1 MNLWCFIF
9 AFSSLFLFHFGKLF
23 PPPGSAWAMQIN
35 FLLSLA
41 IEHKL
46 PAMKTS
52 LFGCDVCERF
62 FNRSNDD
69 GNETKQLRKKN
80 FSIIIFEPSQL
91 GKRLAQRFF
100 FHSVCFASIEKL
112 KFISLATTCCRR
124 AFFVLTTPQFL
135 LESKAEAA

>member
-1 MNLWCFIF
+1 
-9 AFSSLFLFHFGKLF
+9 
-23 PPPGSAWAMQIN
+23 MQIN

-69 GNETKQLRKKN
+69 GNETKRLRKKLLN
-80 FSIIIFEPSQL
+80 HHFRTKPAREATSSALFLSFCL
-91 GKRLAQRFF
+91 LRFDREIEIY
-100 FHSVCFASIEKL
+100 FA
-112 KFISLATTCCRR
+112 RYN
-124 AFFVLTTPQFL
+124 L
-135 LESKAEAA
+135 L